1 MQFTPRSVEDL
12 ELEEKKRE
20 EALLLQK
27 GDYDFE
33 VTEAIEK
40 TSKSGNPMIQVRLKV
55 FHEDSFRFVTDYL
68 MEKMAFKLRHFAESV
83 GLLEEYNAGQFDA
96 SNLVGASGVVKL
108 EIEPAKGAFAA
119 KNSVKDYAIRGGS
132 KNVQSPV
139 DSEVDQ
145 SGIPF

>member
-1 MQFTPRSVEDL
+1 MQFTPRSTQDL

-20 EALLLQK
+20 EALLLPR

-83 GLLEEYNAGQFDA
+83 GLLDEYNAGNFNA
-96 SNLVGASGVVKL
+96 SDLVGASGVVKL
-108 EIEPAKGAFAA
+108 EIEPAKGDFSA
-119 KNSVKDYAIRGGS
+119 KNAAKDYAVRGGS
-132 KNVQSPV
+132 KREQSIV
-139 DSEVDQ
+139 GEVDD
-145 SGIPF
+145 SGVPF